1 VTWTARKVAT
11 WDPKPLDLCP
21 ATRRGRSL
29 TSDNKPAHDDQDED
43 FVGESHA
50 ADEPTAVWDEKSLRA
65 AGLSD
70 ILGKRPSEP
79 PLPPATPAGGMT
91 QDPSIVV
98 DTTIGPNAR
107 PQASAPE
114 QPAELADARPNGM
127 GWPTTVGIAVGLG
140 ALVYIVIRL
149 LKG

>member
-1 VTWTARKVAT
+1 M
-11 WDPKPLDLCP
+11 
-21 ATRRGRSL
+21 
-29 TSDNKPAHDDQDED
+29 TSDNKPAHDDQHDELA
-43 FVGESHA
+43 GESHA

-79 PLPPATPAGGMT
+79 PLPPATPSAGMT

-107 PQASAPE
+107 PQASAPNAPHKPVA
-114 QPAELADARPNGM
+114 QPVVHARPNGM

-140 ALVYIVIRL
+140 ALVYILIRL

>member
-1 VTWTARKVAT
+1 M
-11 WDPKPLDLCP
+11 
-21 ATRRGRSL
+21 
-29 TSDNKPAHDDQDED
+29 TSDNKPAHDDHDDD

-65 AGLSD
+65 AGLTD
-70 ILGKRPSEP
+70 LLGKRPSEP
-79 PLPPATPAGGMT
+79 PPPPATPASGIT

-107 PQASAPE
+107 PQASAPNAPQKHAA
-114 QPAELADARPNGM
+114 QPVVDARANAM
-127 GWPTTVGIAVGLG
+127 GWPTTVGIAIGLG
-140 ALVYIVIRL
+140 ALVYILIRL